1 LMEENLSFKK
11 FVKPLEIKGLILSN
25 NVFLAPMA
33 GGSEM
38 PFRTICRRFGA
49 ALCFTE
55 LSTARGIRYQKSVER
70 NMKYLQI
77 SPEELPVAIQLF
89 GPEPID
95 FEKAI
100 DIIFSHELL
109 SKASLLDINMGC
121 PVPKVTKGGAGSA
134 LMKDLS
140 KASEIIETCVK
151 YSPVPVTVKFRKGWN
166 QTSINAVEFAKMCQD
181 SGASMITVHGR
192 LATQMYSGKA
202 DWDII
207 KKVKESVDIPVIGNG
222 DIVDGKSARGI
233 FEQTGVDGVMIG
245 RAALGN
251 PWIFSEVLSYL
262 CMDSY
267 KTPADNIN
275 FIDKNSMNEEIRNCC
290 SERLKID
297 MQSGGKYEFAKPD
310 IKERIMVVKEQ
321 LSRMIDQ
328 MGEETAVKEMR
339 KHFSWYLK
347 GVPGSSHIKS
357 ELMQC
362 KTQRGAIIL
371 LDSLLS

>member
-1 LMEENLSFKK
+1 MIEENLSLNK
-11 FVKPLEIKGLILSN
+11 FVKPLEIKGLTLSN
-25 NVFLAPMA
+25 NILLAPMA

-38 PFRTICRRFGA
+38 PFRIICRRFGA
-49 ALCFTE
+49 GLCFTE
-55 LSTARGIRYQKSVER
+55 LSTARGIRYQNSVEK
-70 NMKYLQI
+70 NMKYLEI

-89 GPEPID
+89 GPDPLD

-140 KASEIIETCVK
+140 RASEIIKTCVRH
-151 YSPVPVTVKFRKGWN
+151 SPVPVTVKFRKGWS
-166 QTSINAVEFAKMCQD
+166 QTCINAVEFAKMCQD

-207 KKVKESVDIPVIGNG
+207 KKVKENVKIPVIGNG
-222 DIVDGKSARGI
+222 DIVDGKTAKEI
-233 FEQTGVDGVMIG
+233 FQQTGVDGIMIG

-251 PWIFSEVLSYL
+251 PWIFREILTFLENDSFNNSE
-262 CMDSY
+262 
-267 KTPADNIN
+267 KTSDTTQQIKRQG
-275 FIDKNSMNEEIRNCC
+275 FS
-290 SERLKID
+290 
-297 MQSGGKYEFAKPD
+297 KPD
-310 IKERIMVVKEQ
+310 IEEKIMVMKEQ
-321 LSRMIDQ
+321 LSRMTEQ

-339 KHFSWYLK
+339 KHFAWYLK
-347 GVPGSSHIKS
+347 GVPDSNHIKS
-357 ELMQC
+357 ELMHC
-362 KTQRGAIIL
+362 KTQSGAILIL
-371 LDSLLS
+371 EKLLT